1 MGVWQKCRRWV
12 RAWLRQRLLNLLHP
26 LDPPTFPP
34 PSGRSGTVDAL
45 KERYE
50 VEITLT
56 NQQLQIYQQQ
66 NKALL
71 EILKIMAEN
80 PTPNISASS
89 GSFVNTG
96 EMKLTG
102 STINLGEISGTV
114 TNTLQQMQDST
125 EPTVKTLA
133 NLLQQLQ
140 TAVQNE
146 PDLDDKTKAKA
157 LKHLESLAQ
166 LGNDRSDSTLQEKA
180 ETAWD
185 ALTGILGK
193 TIKLAPIVETVLPQ
207 IQTLLGF

>member
-1 MGVWQKCRRWV
+1 MRR
-12 RAWLRQRLLNLLHP
+12 
-26 LDPPTFPP
+26 
-34 PSGRSGTVDAL
+34 
-45 KERYE
+45 
-50 VEITLT
+50 
-56 NQQLQIYQQQ
+56 
-66 NKALL
+66 
-71 EILKIMAEN
+71 
-80 PTPNISASS
+80 SAPHS
-89 GSFVNTG
+89 
-96 EMKLTG
+96 
-102 STINLGEISGTV
+102 
-114 TNTLQQMQDST
+114 
-125 EPTVKTLA
+125 TVKFFRFKRKP
-133 NLLQQLQ
+133 Q